1 MNPTVDN
8 DLQKAIDDITKNT
21 NADPVFSDPVAAPS
35 SIPEGDSGNMSAQVG
50 PIGGIKPAPRP
61 AAPRRATPATM
72 PMPPIAAPTPTPV
85 PITTPLPPAPEPVI
99 AEAAVSETVT
109 APANSD
115 MREVKEAALRDL
127 APLLSKIDMDS
138 SKKFKLYKSIRE
150 ELHDDSVIGD
160 AYAAAKGIADD
171 TERGEA
177 LLYLVES
184 IDNM

>member
-35 SIPEGDSGNMSAQVG
+35 SIPEGDNGDMSTPVG
-50 PIGGIKPAPRP
+50 PIGDIKPAPRP
-61 AAPRRATPATM
+61 AAPQTPAAM
-72 PMPPIAAPTPTPV
+72 PMPPIAAPKAVPV
-85 PITTPLPPAPEPVI
+85 TAPLSPAPEPTMV
-99 AEAAVSETVT
+99 AETTESETVT
-109 APANSD
+109 TTPVSSD

-127 APLLSKIDMDS
+127 TPLLSKINMDS
-138 SKKFKLYKSIRE
+138 SKKFKLYKDIRE

-160 AYAAAKGIADD
+160 AYATAKDIADD